1 MLLDDQLPIFQRYSP
16 TKKVDWLFSLT
27 GFFFMFFSLACIFFY
42 PEKVVGLFLDGN
54 LIITPFYFV
63 WLGATMIFFTFGGLY
78 AFINRGLKIKTDYKM
93 GILHLV
99 FSLLTVI
106 VLLWKVSDE
115 SLLIEFSIYD
125 VFNSIISLMTLLI
138 LAQMIFF
145 VNAFLGMI
153 RRYDSKF

>member
-1 MLLDDQLPIFQRYSP
+1 MLLDDQLPIYRHYSP
-16 TKKVDWLFSLT
+16 AKKVDWLFSLT
-27 GFFFMFFSLACIFFY
+27 GFFFMFFSLTCIFLF
-42 PEKVVGLFLDGN
+42 PEKTVELFLNGN

-63 WLGATMIFFTFGGLY
+63 WLGIALIFFAFGGVY

-99 FSLLTVI
+99 FSVLSVI
-106 VLLWKVSDE
+106 VLLWKLSDE
-115 SLLIEFSIYD
+115 SLLFQFSIYD
-125 VFNSIISLMTLLI
+125 MFNSIISLMTLLI

-153 RRYDSKF
+153 RRYD